1 MLAVLSDV
9 DWRVARVLG
18 LGKDMQPNMFQ
29 DENIQFLDITLGYI
43 FSNPAD
49 MWSISRYMSQNFNLD
64 YEKKIV
70 YSLGNGFI

>member
-1 MLAVLSDV
+1 MMLAVLSDV
-9 DWRVARVLG
+9 DWRVARVLS

-49 MWSISRYMSQNFNLD
+49 LWSISRYM
-64 YEKKIV
+64 
-70 YSLGNGFI
+70 

>member
-9 DWRVARVLG
+9 DLRVARVLS

-49 MWSISRYMSQNFNLD
+49 LWSISRYMWQPSSP
-64 YEKKIV
+64 I
-70 YSLGNGFI
+70 SNGVMTFIEQLPNE